1 MKGVQITRK
10 VRLALC
16 FIVLIMNVIPLI
28 CAESEVITTIILINR
43 QAELVDV
50 DTEGEILKR
59 HVAIPDYFSSGR
71 SHKSSLKKSLSL
83 IKDYG
88 SVDYTLPGSSDLSQ
102 EVLQEF
108 MSQPI
113 KKDDN
118 NYSSTEVRFNKNLSK
133 EQSNINHLQPRQL
146 WAGYES
152 KERLIRKKARS
163 KNLSF
168 LDHFFPERKPYHGK
182 QHQVSLER
190 FMVYTFPRNI
200 YT

>member
-1 MKGVQITRK
+1 MNDVQITRK

-16 FIVLIMNVIPLI
+16 FIVLLMNMTPLV

-50 DTEGEILKR
+50 DTEGESLKR

-71 SHKSSLKKSLSL
+71 SHKSSLKKSLNL

-102 EVLQEF
+102 DALQEF
-108 MSQPI
+108 MSQRI
-113 KKDDN
+113 NKDTN
-118 NYSSTEVRFNKNLSK
+118 GCSSIERRSTKNLSK
-133 EQSNINHLQPRQL
+133 EQPHINNLQPSQL
-146 WAGYES
+146 WATT
-152 KERLIRKKARS
+152 KERLTRKKVRP
-163 KNLSF
+163 KGLSF
-168 LDHFFPERKPYHGK
+168 LDHFFPERKPQHGK
-182 QHQVSLER
+182 QHQVCLER
-190 FMVYTFPRNI
+190 FRIYTFPRNI